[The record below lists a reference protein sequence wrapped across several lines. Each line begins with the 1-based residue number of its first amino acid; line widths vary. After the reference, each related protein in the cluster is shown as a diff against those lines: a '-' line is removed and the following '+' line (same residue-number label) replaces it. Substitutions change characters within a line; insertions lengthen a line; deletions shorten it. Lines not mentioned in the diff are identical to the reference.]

1 MTTPIN
7 KVYGLYSFPTRIL
20 RSAKH
25 IISQPLSL
33 LINKSL
39 ENGVYPS
46 KLKLAKVIPIYKSDD
61 ESDPSNYRPISLLSV
76 FNRIFEKM
84 MYYRLKS
91 FLEQYNILH
100 DSQYGFREKRS
111 TEHALLDIINQIETN
126 MGAGL
131 YSCGIFIDLRKAFDT
146 VDHQILLSK
155 LHHYGVRGI
164 TNRWFSSYLLGR
176 QQTTQIGANNTSK
189 KETIL
194 SGVPQGSVLGPLLF
208 LIYINDISNS
218 ADQLKFYLFAD
229 DTHMLYADR
238 NLKSLE
244 TMVNHELSNVYDWLI
259 ANKLSLNIKKSNFV
273 IFRPRQKK
281 LNYEVNLKVFDYQTN
296 TYISLERKNYVKYLG
311 VLIDETLSWKY
322 HIVHLAS
329 KISKTIGIIARLRH
343 FVPLATL
350 HHIYI
355 SLIQPYLLYGIVAWG
370 RAAKTHRNKILLLQ
384 KRALRLMYFGDY
396 KSHAVPYFLSSR
408 FLPLDFLYFKSV
420 AVLMH
425 DISNN
430 LSPPNIANLFIS
442 KASIHSYKTRSSS
455 RGDYFVKPSRL
466 DKQIKSF
473 SRNGVKIWNKLP
485 CEIRHLSKNN
495 FKIKIHNI
503 LLQRLSEEN
512 DYIDLSVL
520 ITKIY

>member
-1 MTTPIN
+1 MLQ
-7 KVYGLYSFPTRIL
+7 KML
-20 RSAKH
+20 KH
-25 IISQPLSL
+25 
-33 LINKSL
+33 
-39 ENGVYPS
+39 
-46 KLKLAKVIPIYKSDD
+46 LKK
-61 ESDPSNYRPISLLSV
+61 
-76 FNRIFEKM
+76 
-84 MYYRLKS
+84 
-91 FLEQYNILH
+91 
-100 DSQYGFREKRS
+100 
-111 TEHALLDIINQIETN
+111 
-126 MGAGL
+126 
-131 YSCGIFIDLRKAFDT
+131 
-146 VDHQILLSK
+146 
-155 LHHYGVRGI
+155 
-164 TNRWFSSYLLGR
+164 
-176 QQTTQIGANNTSK
+176 
-189 KETIL
+189 
-194 SGVPQGSVLGPLLF
+194 
-208 LIYINDISNS
+208 
-218 ADQLKFYLFAD
+218 FAD
-229 DTHMLYADR
+229 DTHMLHADR
-238 NLKSLE
+238 NLKFLE
-244 TMVNHELSNVYDWLI
+244 TTVNAELSNVYDWLI

-281 LNYEVNLKVFDYQTN
+281 LNYEVNLKVIDYQTN

-322 HIVHLAS
+322 HIIHLAS
-329 KISKTIGIIARLRH
+329 KISKTIGVIARLRY

-370 RAAKTHRNKILLLQ
+370 QAAKTHRNKILLLQ

-430 LSPPNIANLFIS
+430 LSPPNIANLFIT

-473 SRNGVKIWNKLP
+473 SRNGVKIWNSLP

>member
-1 MTTPIN
+1 MN
-7 KVYGLYSFPTRIL
+7 K
-20 RSAKH
+20 A
-25 IISQPLSL
+25 
-33 LINKSL
+33 
-39 ENGVYPS
+39 
-46 KLKLAKVIPIYKSDD
+46 
-61 ESDPSNYRPISLLSV
+61 
-76 FNRIFEKM
+76 
-84 MYYRLKS
+84 
-91 FLEQYNILH
+91 
-100 DSQYGFREKRS
+100 
-111 TEHALLDIINQIETN
+111 
-126 MGAGL
+126 
-131 YSCGIFIDLRKAFDT
+131 
-146 VDHQILLSK
+146 
-155 LHHYGVRGI
+155 
-164 TNRWFSSYLLGR
+164 NRWFSSYLLGR
-176 QQTTQIGANNTSK
+176 QQTTKIGANNTSK

-194 SGVPQGSVLGPLLF
+194 SGVPQGSVLEPLLF

-244 TMVNHELSNVYDWLI
+244 TMVNDDLSNVYDWLT
-259 ANKLSLNIKKSNFV
+259 ANKLSLNIKKSNFG
-273 IFRPRQKK
+273 IFRARQKK
-281 LNYEVNLKVFDYQTN
+281 LHYEVNLKVFDYQTN
-296 TYISLERKNYVKYLG
+296 TYISLERKNYVKCLG

-322 HIVHLAS
+322 HIAHLVS

-430 LSPPNIANLFIS
+430 LSPPNIANLFL
-442 KASIHSYKTRSSS
+442 KQAFIHI
-455 RGDYFVKPSRL
+455 
-466 DKQIKSF
+466 KQ
-473 SRNGVKIWNKLP
+473 G
-485 CEIRHLSKNN
+485 
-495 FKIKIHNI
+495 
-503 LLQRLSEEN
+503 
-512 DYIDLSVL
+512 
-520 ITKIY
+520 